1 MKALIES
8 YKRFEIHDGPGIR
21 TTVFFKGCP
30 LRCKWCHNPEC
41 LKGVPELGYNESRC
55 ISCGECVPV
64 CERGA
69 HRMSAEGHIFDKSRC
84 AACGKCAEACLG
96 DALKFHG
103 RQEELETVLAAVLED
118 QVFYGDNG
126 GVTVSGGEP
135 LMQSAFV
142 ARLLE
147 ELKKRGIHTAVDTS
161 LYCDRKDLDAV
172 LPYTD
177 LFLPDLKA
185 YDEQVHITATGVSNK
200 PILEAFRYLD
210 DAGAEMEIRIPFVPE
225 YNGDQILPM
234 ARFIAGL
241 HHVNGVK
248 LLPYH
253 DFANN
258 KYHPLGLEPVT
269 LCLPDEEEVE
279 RAKEQ
284 LRSFGIRILA

>member
-8 YKRFEIHDGPGIR
+8 YKRFEIHDGPGVR

-41 LKGVPELGYNESRC
+41 LKGMPELGYDESRC
-55 ISCGECVPV
+55 IRCGECVSV
-64 CERGA
+64 CEQGA
-69 HRMSAEGHIFDKSRC
+69 HRMSPAGHLFGKTQC
-84 AACGKCAEACLG
+84 VACGKCADVCLG
-96 DALKFHG
+96 SALKYHG
-103 RQEELETVLAAVLED
+103 RREELETVLAAVLED
-118 QVFYGDNG
+118 QAFYGDNG

-185 YDEQVHITATGVSNK
+185 YDEQAHIAATGVSNK
-200 PILEAFRYLD
+200 QILEAFRYLD
-210 DAGAEMEIRIPFVPE
+210 AAGAEMEIRIPFVHE

-234 ARFIAGL
+234 ARFIAQL
-241 HHVNGVK
+241 HRVRGVR

-258 KYHPLGLEPVT
+258 KYHPLGLNPAA
-269 LCLPDEEEVE
+269 LRLPEEGEIE

-284 LRSFGIRILA
+284 LRSFGIRVLA

>member
-1 MKALIES
+1 MANGK
-8 YKRFEIHDGPGIR
+8 IHSFQSLGTVDGPGVR
-21 TTVFFKGCP
+21 FVVFMQGCP
-30 LRCKWCHNPEC
+30 LRCKCCHNPDTWDFQGGTEYSPQQ
-41 LKGVPELGYNESRC
+41 VA
-55 ISCGECVPV
+55 
-64 CERGA
+64 ERVARYRNYFG
-69 HRMSAEGHIFDKSRC
+69 AEGGI
-84 AACGKCAEACLG
+84 
-96 DALKFHG
+96 
-103 RQEELETVLAAVLED
+103 
-118 QVFYGDNG
+118 
-126 GVTVSGGEP
+126 TVSGGEP

-185 YDEQVHITATGVSNK
+185 YDEQVHIAATGVSNK

-269 LCLPDEEEVE
+269 LRLPDEEEVE